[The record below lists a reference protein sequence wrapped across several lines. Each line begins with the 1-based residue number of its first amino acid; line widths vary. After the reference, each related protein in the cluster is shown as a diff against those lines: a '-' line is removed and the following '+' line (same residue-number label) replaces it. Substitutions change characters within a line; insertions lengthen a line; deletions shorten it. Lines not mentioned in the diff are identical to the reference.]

1 MNNRLKKITAGVLG
15 AGLLLG
21 CCGCGLQEVVPTA
34 PPPTVHKDTPAPVEV
49 IEGPVS
55 PHLLKLANLKIAPK
69 YPQMPQHPREEDY
82 PTDSL
87 DYYNAQQDW
96 AHKRRQCIPDS
107 PEDAHILHPFI
118 ETAMEQFLTG
128 EDNSVCSPINIYF
141 ALAML
146 AETSTGNSR
155 QQILDALGH
164 SSIES
169 LRAQANQ
176 LWRAHYCSD
185 GQTDSLFANSVWLDK
200 QYSFQQKT
208 LSTLGQDH
216 YASVFTG
223 DLGTEEMNKQL
234 AAWLDSQ
241 TGNLLSE
248 YTEQIR
254 MDPATVF
261 ALAST
266 AYFCAGWTDDFNESD
281 TQEQVFHAKDRDVI
295 TDFMHQSWMEKT
307 YYWGENFSAVQLNLT
322 GDHQM
327 WLILP
332 DEGSSPKDV
341 LAQGDYYDLI
351 SAPGRWEQDQVLT
364 VNLSM
369 PKFDVDSQQKLIPG
383 LRAMGITDVFN
394 QAAADFSS
402 FTDAPVYAEDVQH
415 AARVVVDEEGV
426 LAAAYTVMLACGCAP
441 SDNQEEIDFILDRPF
456 LFAITGMDNLP
467 LFAGVVAEP

>member
-1 MNNRLKKITAGVLG
+1 MNNLLKKITAGVLG

-21 CCGCGLQEVVPTA
+21 CCGCGLQEVVPTD

-87 DYYNAQQDW
+87 DYYNAQEDW

-146 AETSTGNSR
+146 AETSTGTSR

-176 LWRAHYCSD
+176 LWLAHYCSD
-185 GQTDSLFANSVWLDK
+185 GQTDSLFANSVWLDE

-223 DLGTEEMNKQL
+223 DLGAEEMNKQL
-234 AAWLDSQ
+234 AAYQ
-241 TGNLLSE
+241 
-248 YTEQIR
+248 
-254 MDPATVF
+254 ATIN
-261 ALAST
+261 ALAQT
-266 AYFCAGWTDDFNESD
+266 ALLD
-281 TQEQVFHAKDRDVI
+281 TPEGKLAAMQKQQTELDMQNYRIGVEQNLVKQGKALQDYRELF
-295 TDFMHQSWMEKT
+295 SEKT
-307 YYWGENFSAVQLNLT
+307 V
-322 GDHQM
+322 
-327 WLILP
+327 I
-332 DEGSSPKDV
+332 
-341 LAQGDYYDLI
+341 
-351 SAPGRWEQDQVLT
+351 
-364 VNLSM
+364 
-369 PKFDVDSQQKLIPG
+369 
-383 LRAMGITDVFN
+383 IT
-394 QAAADFSS
+394 AHRFSS
-402 FTDAPVYAEDVQH
+402 VVDCDEILYLRDGEIVERGTFQELMELNGSF
-415 AARVVVDEEGV
+415 ARVYNVQQAQQADALTCKTPTKIG
-426 LAAAYTVMLACGCAP
+426 G
-441 SDNQEEIDFILDRPF
+441 DNN
-456 LFAITGMDNLP
+456 G
-467 LFAGVVAEP
+467 